1 LTRHSAPPTLGGRFA
16 ARWARCREGA
26 STPIV
31 KCVPNFSEGRN
42 PAVLDQITRAITS
55 AEGAV
60 LLDVDPGKATNRT
73 VVTFVG
79 EPEAVLEG
87 AFRAIRTAAS
97 VIDMR
102 RHQGAHARMGATD
115 VCPFVPVD
123 GITMEEC
130 AELARRLGKRVG
142 EELRIPVYLYEAAAS
157 RPERRNLADVRKGE
171 YEALPE
177 KLQDPEWRPD
187 FGPAEFN
194 PQAGATVI
202 GAREFLIAYN
212 VNLNTRDRR
221 LAHDIALDI
230 REAGRAKRDAK
241 GEIIR
246 HPDGTS
252 VKVPG
257 RLKAVKA
264 VGWHIPEYDRA
275 QISINL
281 VDYHVTNMHQAFD
294 TVEEEAGKRGMRA
307 TGSELVGLVPLRA
320 VLEAGRHYLRR
331 QGRSTGIPERQIVET
346 AVQSLGLRDLGG
358 FDPDEK
364 IIEYRLARDRK
375 GKLLVD
381 RSLTGFADELSTDS
395 PAPGGGSAAA
405 LIGALGASL
414 AGMVANL
421 TVGRKGSER
430 VWESMTAL
438 AERAQEA
445 KTALLRGVDLDTEAF
460 NRVIAAN
467 RLPAGTPAEVEAKEN
482 LVRDAV
488 RGATLVPLSVLERSV
503 GVFAL
508 AREAAASGNPNSVS
522 DAGVAGSAA
531 LAAAEGAYYNV
542 LINLQGATA
551 DAAWVETTRTKA
563 KTLLAEAR
571 KEAAA
576 LSRDM
581 ETRLEG

>member
-1 LTRHSAPPTLGGRFA
+1 M
-16 ARWARCREGA
+16 
-26 STPIV
+26 PIV
-31 KCVPNFSEGRN
+31 ECVPNFSEGRN

-87 AFRAIRTAAS
+87 AFRAIKTAAA

-115 VCPFVPVD
+115 VCPFIPVD

-142 EELRIPVYLYEAAAS
+142 EELRIPVYLYEAAAA

-171 YEALPE
+171 YEGLPE
-177 KLQDPEWRPD
+177 KLQDPAWRPD
-187 FGPAEFN
+187 FGPAEFH

-241 GEIIR
+241 GEIVR

-252 VKVPG
+252 VKIPG

-294 TVEEEAGKRGMRA
+294 TVEEEAQKRGMRA

-320 VLEAGRHYLRR
+320 VLESGRHYLRR
-331 QGRSTGIPERQIVET
+331 QGRSTGVPERQIVET
-346 AVQSLGLRDLGG
+346 AVQSLGLRDLGP

-364 IIEYRLARDRK
+364 IIEYRLARDRQ

-381 RSLTGFADELSTDS
+381 RSVTGFADELSTDS

-421 TVGRKGSER
+421 TVGRKGSEA
-430 VWESMTAL
+430 VWESMTVL

-445 KTALLRGVDLDTEAF
+445 KAALLRAVDEDTEAF
-460 NRVIAAN
+460 NRVLAAN
-467 RLPAGTPAEVEAKEN
+467 RLPAATPAEVEAKED
-482 LVRDAV
+482 LVKDAV
-488 RGATLVPLSVLERSV
+488 RGATLVPLSVLERAV

-542 LINLQGATA
+542 LINLRGAAA
-551 DAAWVETTRTKA
+551 DGTWVAETRGKA
-563 KTLLAEAR
+563 KKLLAEAR

-581 ETRLEG
+581 ETRLEA